1 MIVYIEELGAPKDMI
16 DWYAGL
22 AVSLSA
28 LSSALISPVWGRFAD
43 RYGRKP
49 MMVRASLAMTF
60 TMGGLAF
67 VHNVYWLLA
76 LRVLN
81 GLLSGYVPNSTALI
95 ASQVPK
101 ERSGYAL
108 GTLATGLLVEPWW
121 VL

>member
-49 MMVRASLAMTF
+49 MMVRDFGS
-60 TMGGLAF
+60 
-67 VHNVYWLLA
+67 
-76 LRVLN
+76 VLHAVRYHDGCCRGN
-81 GLLSGYVPNSTALI
+81 LG
-95 ASQVPK
+95 SQC
-101 ERSGYAL
+101 L
-108 GTLATGLLVEPWW
+108 HTLTGLRGSAGKA
-121 VL
+121 

>member
-60 TMGGLAF
+60 TMGGVSLCSQCVLVVGFARVKWFAF
-67 VHNVYWLLA
+67 
-76 LRVLN
+76 
-81 GLLSGYVPNSTALI
+81 GLCAQFN
-95 ASQVPK
+95 
-101 ERSGYAL
+101 RSDC
-108 GTLATGLLVEPWW
+108 
-121 VL
+121 